1 MRADTHNGEV
11 QRLAIRDPEAAS
23 SESELDQ
30 ETLHDHAGNIEMLRD
45 GALYGVPL
53 ADALLLAERCPSS
66 ARQEQANQYIRSW
79 LHYLSE
85 CNRNTLCPTTLP
97 WQIRELHRA
106 TSSRAARKAIKL
118 RYKLNAAQWK
128 ILLEEWTYYI
138 VNQND
143 EPLTVDQLDMLDIYA
158 NSRTARSLL
167 RRRGPVDKM
176 FHRTL
181 QRQLAAHMS
190 DIFGT
195 KQTHP
200 TTPAI
205 LARQDRNKRRHARVA
220 AKVKQALSKYRHGS
234 LHYFLTAAISGTPRR
249 RTPQIQPDEYMALE
263 VESMYEL
270 DWAERG
276 WLRLA
281 MDDFH
286 TIMTNTTAPRTGYEQ
301 YIRSLKNIGDEQH
314 EISLTLKRR
323 RAHSVILTTLWALLG
338 EMKRVN
344 GWMLQ
349 HAQETL

>member
-1 MRADTHNGEV
+1 MVYRW
-11 QRLAIRDPEAAS
+11 R
-23 SESELDQ
+23 
-30 ETLHDHAGNIEMLRD
+30 TLFFWPNNA
-45 GALYGVPL
+45 P
-53 ADALLLAERCPSS
+53 
-66 ARQEQANQYIRSW
+66 W
-79 LHYLSE
+79 LHYLE
-85 CNRNTLCPTTLP
+85 QCNQISLCPTILP
-97 WQIRELHRA
+97 WQIRELYRA

-128 ILLEEWTYYI
+128 TLLEEWTTYI

-143 EPLTVDQLDMLDIYA
+143 EPLTVEQLDMLDIYA

-190 DIFGT
+190 DTFGT

-205 LARQDRNKRRHARVA
+205 LARQDRTKRRHARVA

-234 LHYFLTAAISGTPRR
+234 LQYFLTAAISGTPRR

-263 VESMYEL
+263 VESMHEL

-276 WLRLA
+276 WLRVA
-281 MDDFH
+281 MDDFN
-286 TIMTNTTAPRTGYEQ
+286 TVMNNTTAPRTGYEQ
-301 YIRSLKNIGDEQH
+301 YIRTSQDTGNAGQH
-314 EISLTLKRR
+314 EMNLTLRR
-323 RAHSVILTTLWALLG
+323 CRAHSVILTTLWALLG
-338 EMKRVN
+338 QMKRVN
-344 GWMLQ
+344 GCMLQ
-349 HAQETL
+349 HARRRSSTL